1 MSKARQ
7 QANLSSDGNLFADIS
22 NDRVGVGSVVPTHKL
37 HVNGTSK
44 FDDDVRLEGTLA
56 ARRVIWD
63 KSENAIEL
71 GDYTYAKFG
80 LDDDLTVWSND
91 TASAIN
97 NKTGELRILSGTNVR
112 ILKRSDAGLGF
123 AAQVANFNIDGAC
136 DFYHNG
142 TKRIETTSSGATLT
156 GNLTLDG
163 AIYLPQEIA
172 HYGDTDTN
180 ITFPA
185 ADTIAFDTGGTER
198 LRINSSGQVSIGNNP
213 TVASDA
219 ALHIELDGTREY
231 LRLEGDGGT
240 SNAYIELEAPNNRR
254 KAIIFK
260 SGGTRRG
267 VIGVGD
273 SDEASATSLFFS
285 ASSNIAGNS
294 PHMVIDSSGRVLI
307 GTTTEG
313 NESADELTVA
323 SSGNT
328 GITIRS
334 GTSSNASIFFTDAT
348 SGADEYRGFVQYI
361 QSDDVLKFGTA
372 TNERLRITSNGELIQ
387 YQNAG
392 AADAAADDLVI
403 GDTTGSVNRGM
414 TIYSHNA
421 QNGSIA
427 FADNDS
433 NFRGAIQYLHNGDRF
448 RILTGGQ
455 ETLRLQSGG
464 TDGVCQFFMGGITN
478 NNNKSGALTLNHY
491 TFNTYNQI
499 DLIKGTSTSGVNKIE
514 IGGSD
519 SSAGC
524 SAATSIQLY
533 TAANAT
539 TNNGTERFRIASD
552 GKVHFGSHASVG
564 ANGYILKETSGDYKF
579 NIFASSST
587 TTNRKITFNSRSNV
601 EAMRIDANGNIGINK
616 TCLLYTSP
624 SPRDG
629 LLSRMPSSA

>member
-1 MSKARQ
+1 MTSHLPWFTAWGIEF
-7 QANLSSDGNLFADIS
+7 SSPIENVFSI
-22 NDRVGVGSVVPTHKL
+22 VTE
-37 HVNGTSK
+37 VNEHRRNNRWLMVNY
-44 FDDDVRLEGTLA
+44 DVLA
-56 ARRVIWD
+56 
-63 KSENAIEL
+63 SEIHLWNTWYSLRCNER
-71 GDYTYAKFG
+71 DEKMVAK
-80 LDDDLTVWSND
+80 TPD
-91 TASAIN
+91 TEFI
-97 NKTGELRILSGTNVR
+97 RILSGTNVR

-136 DFYHNG
+136 DLWHNG

-392 AADAAADDLVI
+392 AADAAA
-403 GDTTGSVNRGM
+403 TGLAAASPGVGVQALRRADGGGTHPGRRHHQCRGELLPQQR
-414 TIYSHNA
+414 SAAAVCARAGGRHLRRSRPQQPA
-421 QNGSIA
+421 LQSRA
-427 FADNDS
+427 P
-433 NFRGAIQYLHNGDRF
+433 GDRAGAAGVSERGF
-448 RILTGGQ
+448 R
-455 ETLRLQSGG
+455 
-464 TDGVCQFFMGGITN
+464 
-478 NNNKSGALTLNHY
+478 
-491 TFNTYNQI
+491 
-499 DLIKGTSTSGVNKIE
+499 
-514 IGGSD
+514 
-519 SSAGC
+519 C
-524 SAATSIQLY
+524 SARR
-533 TAANAT
+533 AA
-539 TNNGTERFRIASD
+539 RR
-552 GKVHFGSHASVG
+552 
-564 ANGYILKETSGDYKF
+564 
-579 NIFASSST
+579 
-587 TTNRKITFNSRSNV
+587 
-601 EAMRIDANGNIGINK
+601 
-616 TCLLYTSP
+616 
-624 SPRDG
+624 
-629 LLSRMPSSA
+629 

>member
-1 MSKARQ
+1 MGLIFNGNGDVIKAVDGSLTVEGLDLGGGTNIN
-7 QANLSSDGNLFADIS
+7 AGIGTFSGNLNVGGVLTYEDVKNVDS
-22 NDRVGVGSVVPTHKL
+22 VGVVTARAGL
-37 HVNGTSK
+37 HAKDDSTFYGATSGRNV
-44 FDDDVRLEGTLA
+44 F
-56 ARRVIWD
+56 WD
-63 KSENAIEL
+63 KSENSLEF

-80 LDDDLTVWSND
+80 VDEDLTIWSNN

-273 SDEASATSLFFS
+273 SDEATDATSLFFS
-285 ASSNIAGNS
+285 
-294 PHMVIDSSGRVLI
+294 
-307 GTTTEG
+307 
-313 NESADELTVA
+313 
-323 SSGNT
+323 
-328 GITIRS
+328 
-334 GTSSNASIFFTDAT
+334 
-348 SGADEYRGFVQYI
+348 
-361 QSDDVLKFGTA
+361 
-372 TNERLRITSNGELIQ
+372 
-387 YQNAG
+387 
-392 AADAAADDLVI
+392 
-403 GDTTGSVNRGM
+403 
-414 TIYSHNA
+414 
-421 QNGSIA
+421 
-427 FADNDS
+427 
-433 NFRGAIQYLHNGDRF
+433 
-448 RILTGGQ
+448 
-455 ETLRLQSGG
+455 
-464 TDGVCQFFMGGITN
+464 
-478 NNNKSGALTLNHY
+478 
-491 TFNTYNQI
+491 
-499 DLIKGTSTSGVNKIE
+499 
-514 IGGSD
+514 
-519 SSAGC
+519 
-524 SAATSIQLY
+524 
-533 TAANAT
+533 
-539 TNNGTERFRIASD
+539 
-552 GKVHFGSHASVG
+552 
-564 ANGYILKETSGDYKF
+564 
-579 NIFASSST
+579 
-587 TTNRKITFNSRSNV
+587 
-601 EAMRIDANGNIGINK
+601 
-616 TCLLYTSP
+616 CLLYTSP
-624 SPRDG
+624 SPRDRTR
-629 LLSRMPSSA
+629 SRMPSSA